1 MTCLL
6 DNDLLML
13 GKTKPPAKASNTRE
27 KRKYEDN
34 IPQPV
39 SGELRTESKSFS
51 QLDIALKCE
60 AHKGHCFVARSSG
73 QDNHRRLS
81 LKDMTLWA
89 QKMVS
94 DYFLRKT
101 NVLTLI

>member
-1 MTCLL
+1 MTCLS
-6 DNDLLML
+6 DNDLLMVE
-13 GKTKPPAKASNTRE
+13 KMKPPAKASNIRE

-39 SGELRTESKSFS
+39 SGELHTESKSFS

-60 AHKGHCFVARSSG
+60 AHKGHCFVAHSSG
-73 QDNHRRLS
+73 QDNHRWLS

-89 QKMVS
+89 QKMVG